1 MLDINNLFYINL
13 NFISMELKNSAW
25 KNATSKIFL
34 GVLLFSLSGIAGGII
49 AAILGVILKSLTLVG
64 IIVLIAGIAA
74 ILGYVLYVLGLGNFK
89 NILTG
94 EDAAAVSKVWLAAI
108 LALAGSVI
116 TVLTTVIPGIGI
128 IGTIAAIAAY
138 VLNLLGFMALKNS
151 STFPTL
157 AKAGANKLFL
167 AYILYLA
174 GSIVAFFLPAIISSL
189 INLVALVMILLGWS
203 AIKNANVE
211 A

>member
-1 MLDINNLFYINL
+1 
-13 NFISMELKNSAW
+13 MELTNSAW

-34 GVLLFSLSGIAGGII
+34 GVLLFSLSGIAGGIL
-49 AAILGVILKSLTLVG
+49 AALLGLVLKSLTLVS
-64 IIVLIAGIAA
+64 IVVLIAGIAA

-89 NILTG
+89 NILSG
-94 EDAAAVSKVWLAAI
+94 EDAAAVSKIWLAAL

-116 TVLTTVIPGIGI
+116 TVVTSFIPGIAI

-151 STFPTL
+151 STFPTM

-174 GSIVAFFLPAIISSL
+174 GSIAAFFLPSFIAGI
-189 INLVALVMILLGWS
+189 INLVALVMIILGWA

>member
-1 MLDINNLFYINL
+1 
-13 NFISMELKNSAW
+13 MELTNSAW

-34 GVLLFSLSGIAGGII
+34 GVLLFSLSGIAGGIL
-49 AAILGVILKSLTLVG
+49 AALLGLVLKSLTLVS
-64 IIVLIAGIAA
+64 IVVLIAGIAA

-89 NILTG
+89 NILSG
-94 EDAAAVSKVWLAAI
+94 EDAAAVSKIWLAAL

-116 TVLTTVIPGIGI
+116 TVVTSFIPGIAI

-151 STFPTL
+151 STFPTM

-167 AYILYLA
+167 ASILYLA
-174 GSIVAFFLPAIISSL
+174 GSIAAFFLPSFIAGI
-189 INLVALVMILLGWS
+189 INLVALVMIILGWA

>member
-1 MLDINNLFYINL
+1 
-13 NFISMELKNSAW
+13 MEITNATW

-49 AAILGVILKSLTLVG
+49 AAILGLILKSLTLVG

-94 EDAAAVSKVWLAAI
+94 EDAAAVSKIWLAAL
-108 LALAGSVI
+108 LALVGTVI
-116 TVLTTVIPGIGI
+116 TVLTTVIPGISI

-157 AKAGANKLFL
+157 AKAGANKLFI

-174 GSIVAFFLPAIISSL
+174 GSITAFFLPSFISGL
-189 INLVALVMILLGWS
+189 INLVALIMILLGWA

>member
-13 NFISMELKNSAW
+13 NFISMELTNSAW

-74 ILGYVLYVLGLGNFK
+74 ILGYVLYVLGLGNFE

-151 STFPTL
+151 STFPAL

>member
-1 MLDINNLFYINL
+1 
-13 NFISMELKNSAW
+13 MELTNSAW
-25 KNATSKIFL
+25 KTATSKIFL
-34 GVLLFSLSGIAGGII
+34 GVLLFSLSGIAGGIL
-49 AAILGVILKSLTLVG
+49 AALLGLVLKSLTLVG

-89 NILTG
+89 NILSG
-94 EDAAAVSKVWLAAI
+94 EDAAAVSKVWLAAL

-116 TVLTTVIPGIGI
+116 TVLTSFIPGIAI

-174 GSIVAFFLPAIISSL
+174 GSIAAFFLPSFIAGL
-189 INLVALVMILLGWS
+189 INLVALVMIILGWS

>member
-1 MLDINNLFYINL
+1 
-13 NFISMELKNSAW
+13 MELTNSAW

-34 GVLLFSLSGIAGGII
+34 GVLLFSLSGIAGGIL
-49 AAILGVILKSLTLVG
+49 AALLGLVLKSLTLVS
-64 IIVLIAGIAA
+64 IVVLIAGIAA
-74 ILGYVLYVLGLGNFK
+74 ILGYVLYVLDLGNFK
-89 NILTG
+89 NILSG
-94 EDAAAVSKVWLAAI
+94 EDAAAVSKIWLAAL

-116 TVLTTVIPGIGI
+116 TVVTSFIPGIAI

-151 STFPTL
+151 STFPTM

-174 GSIVAFFLPAIISSL
+174 GSIAAFFLPSFIASI
-189 INLVALVMILLGWS
+189 INLVALVMIILGWA

>member
-1 MLDINNLFYINL
+1 
-13 NFISMELKNSAW
+13 ME
-25 KNATSKIFL
+25 NATSKIFL
-34 GVLLFSLSGIAGGII
+34 GVLLFSLSGIAGGIL
-49 AAILGVILKSLTLVG
+49 AALLGLVLKSLTLVS
-64 IIVLIAGIAA
+64 IVVLIAGIAA

-89 NILTG
+89 NILSG
-94 EDAAAVSKVWLAAI
+94 EDAAAVSKIWLAAL

-116 TVLTTVIPGIGI
+116 TVVTSFIPGIAI

-151 STFPTL
+151 STFPTM

-174 GSIVAFFLPAIISSL
+174 GSIAAFFLPSFIAGI
-189 INLVALVMILLGWS
+189 INLVALVMIILGWA

>member
-1 MLDINNLFYINL
+1 
-13 NFISMELKNSAW
+13 MELTNSAW

-34 GVLLFSLSGIAGGII
+34 GVLLFSLSGIAGGIL
-49 AAILGVILKSLTLVG
+49 AALLGLVLKSLTLVS
-64 IIVLIAGIAA
+64 IVVLIAGIAA

-89 NILTG
+89 NILSG
-94 EDAAAVSKVWLAAI
+94 EDAAAVSKIWLAAL

-116 TVLTTVIPGIGI
+116 TVVTSFIPGIAI

-151 STFPTL
+151 STFPTM

-174 GSIVAFFLPAIISSL
+174 GSIAAFFLPSFIASI
-189 INLVALVMILLGWS
+189 INLVALVMIILGWA

>member
-1 MLDINNLFYINL
+1 
-13 NFISMELKNSAW
+13 MELTNSAC

-34 GVLLFSLSGIAGGII
+34 GVLLFSLSGIAGGIL
-49 AAILGVILKSLTLVG
+49 AALLGLVLKSLTLVS
-64 IIVLIAGIAA
+64 IVVLIAGIAA

-89 NILTG
+89 NILSG
-94 EDAAAVSKVWLAAI
+94 EDAAAVSKIWLAAL

-116 TVLTTVIPGIGI
+116 TVVTSFIPGIAI

-151 STFPTL
+151 STFPTM

-174 GSIVAFFLPAIISSL
+174 GSIAAFFLPSFIAGI
-189 INLVALVMILLGWS
+189 INLVALVMIILGWA

>member
-1 MLDINNLFYINL
+1 
-13 NFISMELKNSAW
+13 MELTNSAW
-25 KNATSKIFL
+25 KNTTSKIFL
-34 GVLLFSLSGIAGGII
+34 GVLLFSLSGIAGGIL
-49 AAILGVILKSLTLVG
+49 AALLGLVLKSLTLVS
-64 IIVLIAGIAA
+64 IVVLIAGIAA

-89 NILTG
+89 NILSG
-94 EDAAAVSKVWLAAI
+94 EDAAAVSKIWLAAL

-116 TVLTTVIPGIGI
+116 TVVTSFIPGIAI

-151 STFPTL
+151 STFPTM

-174 GSIVAFFLPAIISSL
+174 GSIAAFFLPSFIAGI
-189 INLVALVMILLGWS
+189 INLVALVMIILGWA

>member
-1 MLDINNLFYINL
+1 
-13 NFISMELKNSAW
+13 MELTNSAR
-25 KNATSKIFL
+25 KNATSQIFL
-34 GVLLFSLSGIAGGII
+34 GVLLFSLSGIAGGIL
-49 AAILGVILKSLTLVG
+49 AALLGLVLKSLTLVS
-64 IIVLIAGIAA
+64 IVVLIAGIAA

-89 NILTG
+89 NILSG
-94 EDAAAVSKVWLAAI
+94 EDAAAVSKIWLAAL

-116 TVLTTVIPGIGI
+116 TVVTSFIPGIAI

-151 STFPTL
+151 STFPTM

-174 GSIVAFFLPAIISSL
+174 GSIAAFFLPSFIAGI
-189 INLVALVMILLGWS
+189 INLVALVMIILGWA

>member
-1 MLDINNLFYINL
+1 
-13 NFISMELKNSAW
+13 MELTNSAW

-34 GVLLFSLSGIAGGII
+34 GVLLFSLSGIAGGIL
-49 AAILGVILKSLTLVG
+49 AALLGLVLKSLTLVS
-64 IIVLIAGIAA
+64 IVVLIAGIAA

-89 NILTG
+89 NILSG
-94 EDAAAVSKVWLAAI
+94 EDAAAVSKIWLAAL

-116 TVLTTVIPGIGI
+116 TVVTSFIPGIAI

-151 STFPTL
+151 STFPTM

-174 GSIVAFFLPAIISSL
+174 GSIAAFFLPSFIAGI
-189 INLVALVMILLGWS
+189 INLVALVMIILGWA
-203 AIKNANVE
+203 AIKNAM
-211 A
+211 

>member
-1 MLDINNLFYINL
+1 
-13 NFISMELKNSAW
+13 MELINSAW

-34 GVLLFSLSGIAGGII
+34 GVLLFSLSGIAGGIL
-49 AAILGVILKSLTLVG
+49 AALLGLVLKSLTLVS
-64 IIVLIAGIAA
+64 IVVLIAGIAA

-89 NILTG
+89 NILSG
-94 EDAAAVSKVWLAAI
+94 EDAAAVSKIWLAAL

-116 TVLTTVIPGIGI
+116 TVVTSFIPGIAI

-151 STFPTL
+151 STFPTM

-174 GSIVAFFLPAIISSL
+174 GSIAAFFLPSFIAGI
-189 INLVALVMILLGWS
+189 INLVALVMIILGWA

>member
-1 MLDINNLFYINL
+1 
-13 NFISMELKNSAW
+13 MELTNSAW

-34 GVLLFSLSGIAGGII
+34 GVLLFSLSGIAGGIL
-49 AAILGVILKSLTLVG
+49 AALLGLVLKSLTLVS
-64 IIVLIAGIAA
+64 IVVLIAGIAA

-89 NILTG
+89 NILSG
-94 EDAAAVSKVWLAAI
+94 EDAAAVSKIWLAAL

-116 TVLTTVIPGIGI
+116 TVVTSFIPGIAI

-151 STFPTL
+151 STFPTM

-174 GSIVAFFLPAIISSL
+174 GSIAAFFLPSFIAGI
-189 INLVALVMILLGWS
+189 INLVALVMIILGWA
-203 AIKNANVE
+203 AIKKCKCRGLIFLLLL
-211 A
+211 

>member
-1 MLDINNLFYINL
+1 
-13 NFISMELKNSAW
+13 MELTNSAW

-34 GVLLFSLSGIAGGII
+34 GVLLFSLSGIAGGIL
-49 AAILGVILKSLTLVG
+49 AALLGLVLKSLTLVS
-64 IIVLIAGIAA
+64 IVVLIAGIAA

-89 NILTG
+89 NILSG
-94 EDAAAVSKVWLAAI
+94 EDAAAVSKIWLAAL

-116 TVLTTVIPGIGI
+116 TVVTSFIPGIAI

-151 STFPTL
+151 STFPTM

-167 AYILYLA
+167 DYILYLA
-174 GSIVAFFLPAIISSL
+174 GSIAAFFLPSFIAGI
-189 INLVALVMILLGWS
+189 INLVALVMIILGWA